1 MNCAR
6 CGAELPDAATPCPF
20 CPDSLAPL
28 TRSGLDAV
36 TEPTVEGGTP
46 RLSFA
51 PGQPFGDRYTV
62 IEEIGAG
69 GMGQVYK
76 AVDRKLGKPVALKLI
91 RPHVAA
97 RAGGPE
103 RFRRE
108 LALAREVTHPNVCRV
123 HDLGEIDGILYISM
137 EYIEG
142 QPLDRLVQSV
152 GHLSPRQTISLG
164 RQICAG
170 LEAVHERSIVHRDL
184 KPGNIMI
191 GRSGQAL
198 VMDFGMAYQHG
209 DHRLTDAGVV
219 LGTMAYLSPE
229 QARGLPTDPRS
240 DVYAVGLMLYEML
253 TGRRPPG
260 DGVVLP
266 LALREP
272 GERCPPPSRFA
283 PEVHAALDG
292 VVMRCLE
299 REPAR
304 RYGSAGELEQALDH
318 AGAAL
323 SSGSSPLGT
332 PQPRRSRSWT
342 ALVAAVVAT
351 AAAAAVLAQRPWQP
365 PPLPAAPRSVAVLPL
380 SYEGPK
386 EKAYFKDVL
395 PLVMADGLR
404 ASRRLQVAPFGSSR
418 TFAADDDARL
428 VARQL
433 GVQSVVQGKIGVQGD
448 QYEIAIRTT
457 GDDGRLL
464 WTRTIRGEVAGLLPR
479 ADQLSA
485 ELASVLGAEAAPPR
499 ASRPP
504 QALEDYLGGRAL
516 LEGWDVDRNYARAEE
531 AFRKAIAAD
540 PTFAEAHAMLAMA
553 LWKHY
558 RETREVDR
566 VREAL
571 EAAQRAVSLAPALP
585 EGHLALGIVE
595 LGRGRS
601 AEAADSFQKA
611 QDLAPADDA
620 VCRWIAEAYAALGRN
635 AEAEGMYRRAIDLR
649 PSYWEN
655 YNGEGTFFLAQGRLP
670 DAKEMFQRVIELR
683 PDSDIGYTNLAGA
696 HILGGELKE
705 AEPLLH
711 AALRIKPSASVHN
724 NLGFV
729 YYSTGRF
736 EEAAREFRL
745 AVEDLE
751 SAARWGNLGDAYR
764 QLGRS
769 REAREAY
776 GRAIELG
783 RAQLGVNP
791 RDGQVRGALAIWL
804 GGYGRCDEARKDAER
819 AALDAGAN
827 PTVHYYAAVASS
839 ICGDRSAAVRH
850 AVRAV
855 EGGVEADVRTNP
867 DLRPLLGE
875 PALRKAL
882 LRG

>member
-1 MNCAR
+1 
-6 CGAELPDAATPCPF
+6 
-20 CPDSLAPL
+20 
-28 TRSGLDAV
+28 
-36 TEPTVEGGTP
+36 
-46 RLSFA
+46 LSFA
-51 PGQPFGDRYTV
+51 PGQSFGDRYTI

-97 RAGGPE
+97 RGGAPE

-123 HDLGEIDGILYISM
+123 HDLGEVEGILYISM

-191 GRSGQAL
+191 SRSGQAL

-209 DHRLTDAGVV
+209 DQRLTDAGVV

-229 QARGLPTDPRS
+229 QARGQPTDPRS

-266 LALREP
+266 LALRES

-304 RYGSAGELEQALDH
+304 RHGSARDLEQALAH
-318 AGAAL
+318 AGTAL

-332 PQPRRSRSWT
+332 TQPRRPRSWT
-342 ALVAAVVAT
+342 ALLAALVAA
-351 AAAAAVLAQRPWQP
+351 AAAAAVLAQRPWVRP
-365 PPLPAAPRSVAVLPL
+365 TTPDGPRSVALLPL
-380 SYEGPK
+380 AYEGPK
-386 EKAYFKDVL
+386 ETAYLKDVL
-395 PLVMADGLR
+395 PMVLAQGLR
-404 ASRRLQVAPFGSSR
+404 GSRRLQVAPFGSSR
-418 TFAADDDARL
+418 TFGADDDARL

-433 GVQSVVQGKIGVQGD
+433 GVHAVVQGKVVVQRD
-448 QYEIAIRTT
+448 QYEIAVRTT
-457 GDDGRLL
+457 GDDGRPL
-464 WTRTIRGEVAGLLPR
+464 WTRTIRGDVAGLLPR

-485 ELASVLGAEAAPPR
+485 ELALVLGAEAAPAS
-499 ASRPP
+499 ASRSP

-516 LEGWDVDRNYARAEE
+516 LEGWDVDRNYARAEA

-558 RETREVDR
+558 RETREAER

-571 EAAQRAVSLAPALP
+571 EAARRAVSLAPTLP
-585 EGHLALGIVE
+585 EAHLAVGIVE

-635 AEAEGMYRRAIDLR
+635 AEAEAMYRRAVELR

-655 YNGEGTFFLAQGRLP
+655 YNSEGTFFLGQGKLP
-670 DAKEMFQRVIELR
+670 AAKGMFQKVIELR
-683 PDSDIGYTNLAGA
+683 PDSDIGYTNLAGT

-745 AVEDLE
+745 AVEALE

-764 QLGRS
+764 QLGRAGD
-769 REAREAY
+769 AREAY

-783 RAQLGVNP
+783 RAQLLVNP
-791 RDGQVRGALAIWL
+791 RDGQVRGALATWL
-804 GGYGRCDEARKDAER
+804 GGNGRCDEARKDAQR
-819 AALDAGAN
+819 AVQDTGSD

-839 ICGDRSAAVRH
+839 ICGDREAAVRH

-855 EGGVEADVRTNP
+855 EGGVIADVRTNP

-882 LRG
+882 PRG

>member
-6 CGAELPDAATPCPF
+6 CGALLPESGALCPF
-20 CPDSLAPL
+20 CPDSLVSL
-28 TRSGLDAV
+28 TRSGLDQ
-36 TEPTVEGGTP
+36 TEATREALTTRV
-46 RLSFA
+46 SFA
-51 PGQPFGDRYTV
+51 PGQLFGDRYTV

-76 AVDRKLGKPVALKLI
+76 ALDRKLGKPVALKLI

-97 RAGGPE
+97 RSGAPE

-123 HDLGEIDGILYISM
+123 HDLGEIEGILYISM

-142 QPLDRLVQSV
+142 QTLDRLVQSV
-152 GHLSPRQTISLG
+152 GHLSPRQTLSLG

-170 LEAVHERSIVHRDL
+170 LQAVHERSIVHRDL

-191 GRSGQAL
+191 GRSGHAL

-209 DHRLTDAGVV
+209 DQRLTDAGVV

-260 DGVVLP
+260 DGVALP

-272 GERCPPPSRFA
+272 GESCPPPSRFA

-304 RYGSAGELEQALDH
+304 RYGSARELEQALAH
-318 AGAAL
+318 AGTAL
-323 SSGSSPLGT
+323 SSGSAPLG
-332 PQPRRSRSWT
+332 PARDRPSRSWA
-342 ALVAAVVAT
+342 ALVAAIVAAVL
-351 AAAAAVLAQRPWQP
+351 AAGVLAQRPWQP
-365 PPLPAAPRSVAVLPL
+365 PPGPPAPRSVALLPL
-380 SYEGPK
+380 AYEGPK
-386 EKAYFKDVL
+386 EKAYLKDVL
-395 PLVMADGLR
+395 PLVLGEGLKG
-404 ASRRLQVAPFGSSR
+404 SRRLQVAPFASSR
-418 TFAADDDARL
+418 TFAADDDPRL
-428 VARQL
+428 AARQL
-433 GVQSVVQGKIGVQGD
+433 GVQCVVQGKVAVQGET
-448 QYEIAIRTT
+448 YEVALRTT
-457 GDDGRLL
+457 ADDGRVL
-464 WTRTIRGEVAGLLPR
+464 WTRTVQGEIGGLFPR

-485 ELASVLGAEAAPPR
+485 EMAGVLGAEPAAPR

-504 QALEDYLGGRAL
+504 QALEEYLRGRAL

-531 AFRKAIAAD
+531 AFRKAIADD

-558 RETREVDR
+558 NETREPAR
-566 VREAL
+566 VRDGL
-571 EAAQRAVSLAPALP
+571 ESAQRAVALAPGLP

-595 LGRGRS
+595 LGQGRS

-611 QDLAPADDA
+611 QELAPADDS
-620 VCRWIAEAYAALGRN
+620 VCRRIANAYATLGRH
-635 AEAEGMYRRAIDLR
+635 AEAEAMYRRAIDLR
-649 PSYWEN
+649 PAYWES
-655 YNGEGTFFLAQGRLP
+655 YNSQGNFFLAQGKLAAAK
-670 DAKEMFQRVIELR
+670 DAFQKVIDLR
-683 PDSDIGYTNLAGA
+683 PDSDIGYTNLAGT

-705 AEPLLH
+705 AEPLLL
-711 AALRIKPSASVHN
+711 AALRIKPGAAVHN

-745 AVEDLE
+745 AVEDVE
-751 SAARWGNLGDAYR
+751 SAVRWGNLGDAYR

-769 REAREAY
+769 PEARQAY

-783 RAQLGVNP
+783 TAQLRINP
-791 RDGQVRGALAIWL
+791 RDGPLHAAMAIWL
-804 GGYGRCDEARKDAER
+804 GGDGRCEQASKEIELAT
-819 AALDAGAN
+819 LDAGSN

-839 ICGDRSAAVRH
+839 ICGDRDKAVRH

-855 EGGVEADVRTNP
+855 EGGVVADVRTNP
-867 DLRPLLGE
+867 DLRPLLAD

-882 LRG
+882 RS

>member
-1 MNCAR
+1 VNCAR
-6 CGAELPDAATPCPF
+6 CGAALPEGIPCPF
-20 CPDSLAPL
+20 CPDSLASL
-28 TRSGLDAV
+28 TRSGLDH
-36 TEPTVEGGTP
+36 TEPTREAMTTRV
-46 RLSFA
+46 SFA
-51 PGQPFGDRYTV
+51 PGQLFGDRYTV

-76 AVDRKLGKPVALKLI
+76 ALDRKLRKPVALKLI

-97 RAGGPE
+97 RDGARE

-108 LALAREVTHPNVCRV
+108 LALAREVTHQNVCRV
-123 HDLGEIDGILYISM
+123 HDLGEIDGLLYISM
-137 EYIEG
+137 EYVEG
-142 QPLDRLVQSV
+142 QTLDRLVQSV
-152 GHLSPRQTISLG
+152 GHLSPRQAISLG

-209 DHRLTDAGVV
+209 DQRLTDAGVV

-260 DGVVLP
+260 DGIALP

-283 PEVHAALDG
+283 PEVHAALDD

-304 RYGSAGELEQALDH
+304 RYGSAREVEQALAH
-318 AGAAL
+318 AGTAL
-323 SSGSSPLGT
+323 SSGSSPLA
-332 PQPRRSRSWT
+332 PRPGRSRSWT
-342 ALVAAVVAT
+342 ALVAAVSAVALVAAAMLARRSWQDPT
-351 AAAAAVLAQRPWQP
+351 AA
-365 PPLPAAPRSVAVLPL
+365 AAPRSVALLPL
-380 SYEGPK
+380 GYDGPK
-386 EKAYFKDVL
+386 DKAYLKDVL
-395 PLVMADGLR
+395 PLVLGEGLKG
-404 ASRRLQVAPFGSSR
+404 SRRLQVAPFASSR
-418 TFAADDDARL
+418 TFGADDDPRL
-428 VARQL
+428 AARQL
-433 GVQSVVQGKIGVQGD
+433 GVQSIVQGKVSVQGET
-448 QYEIAIRTT
+448 YEVALRTT
-457 GDDGRLL
+457 GDDGRVL
-464 WTRTIRGEVAGLLPR
+464 WTRTIQGEIGGLFPR

-485 ELASVLGAEAAPPR
+485 EMAGVLGGEAAPPR

-504 QALEDYLGGRAL
+504 QALEQYLRGRAL

-531 AFRKAIAAD
+531 AFHKAIAAD
-540 PTFAEAHAMLAMA
+540 PTFAEAHAMLAVA

-558 RETREVDR
+558 KETREPER
-566 VREAL
+566 VRDAL
-571 EAAQRAVSLAPALP
+571 ESAQRSVALAPGLP

-595 LGRGRS
+595 LGQGRS

-620 VCRWIAEAYAALGRN
+620 VCRRIAEAYAALGRH
-635 AEAEGMYRRAIDLR
+635 AEAEAMYKRAIDLR
-649 PSYWEN
+649 PAYWDN
-655 YNGEGTFFLAQGRLP
+655 YNGEGTFFLAQGKLAA
-670 DAKEMFQRVIELR
+670 AKGAYQKVIDLR

-696 HILGGELKE
+696 HILGGELKA
-705 AEPLLH
+705 AEPLLM
-711 AALRIKPSASVHN
+711 AAMRIKPGAAVHN

-736 EEAAREFRL
+736 EDAVREFRQ
-745 AVEDLE
+745 AVEAVE
-751 SAARWGNLGDAYR
+751 NAARWGNLGDAYR

-769 REAREAY
+769 AEARQAY

-783 RAQLGVNP
+783 ERHLQVNP
-791 RDGQVRGALAIWL
+791 RDGEARGALAMRL
-804 GGYGRCDEARKDAER
+804 AGDGRCDRARKETRLAVLDGAE
-819 AALDAGAN
+819 N
-827 PTVHYYAAVASS
+827 PTIHYYAAVASS
-839 ICGDRSAAVRH
+839 LCQDRTEAVSH

-855 EGGVEADVRTNP
+855 QGGVVADVRTNP
-867 DLRPLLGE
+867 DLRPLLTE
-875 PALRKAL
+875 PAVRKAL
-882 LRG
+882 GN

>member
-1 MNCAR
+1 MNCSR
-6 CGAELPDAATPCPF
+6 CGAVLPEAGVPCPF
-20 CPDSLAPL
+20 CPESLVSATHSSLDDATGP
-28 TRSGLDAV
+28 TREQVPSRV
-36 TEPTVEGGTP
+36 
-46 RLSFA
+46 SFA

-91 RPHVAA
+91 RPHLAA
-97 RAGGPE
+97 RAGGAQ

-137 EYIEG
+137 EYVEG
-142 QPLDRLVQSV
+142 QTLDRLVHSV
-152 GHLSPRQTISLG
+152 GHLSPRQAIALG

-170 LEAVHERSIVHRDL
+170 LQAVHERSIVHRDL

-209 DHRLTDAGVV
+209 DQRLTDAGVV

-229 QARGLPTDPRS
+229 QARGQPTDPRS

-260 DGVVLP
+260 DGIALP
-266 LALREP
+266 LALRES

-304 RYGSAGELEQALDH
+304 RYASARELEQALEH
-318 AGAAL
+318 AGTAL
-323 SSGSSPLGT
+323 SSGSAPL
-332 PQPRRSRSWT
+332 PLAQRSRSWT
-342 ALVAAVVAT
+342 ALVAAVS
-351 AAAAAVLAQRPWQP
+351 AAALVAAAMMARRSWQAP
-365 PPLPAAPRSVAVLPL
+365 AAAAAPRSVALVPL
-380 SYEGPK
+380 GYNGPR
-386 EKAYFKDVL
+386 EKAYLKDVL
-395 PLVMADGLR
+395 PLVMGNALKG
-404 ASRRLQVAPFGSSR
+404 SPRLQVAPFASSR
-418 TFAADDDARL
+418 TFGAEDDPRL

-433 GVQSVVQGKIGVQGD
+433 GVQCVVQGKLDVRGEA
-448 QYEIAIRTT
+448 YEVSLRTT
-457 GDDGRLL
+457 GDDGRIV
-464 WTRTIRGEVAGLLPR
+464 WTKTVQGEVGGLLPR

-485 ELASVLGAEAAPPR
+485 EVAGVLGAEAAPPR
-499 ASRPP
+499 GSRPAE
-504 QALEDYLGGRAL
+504 ALEDYVRGRAL

-531 AFRKAIAAD
+531 AFARALAAD
-540 PTFAEAHAMLAMA
+540 PRFAEAHALMAMA

-558 RETREVDR
+558 KETREPER
-566 VREAL
+566 AREAL
-571 EAAQRAVSLAPALP
+571 ESAERAVSLAPALP

-601 AEAADSFQKA
+601 AEAAASFQRA

-620 VCRWIAEAYAALGRN
+620 VCRRIAEAYAALGRH
-635 AEAEGMYRRAIDLR
+635 AEAEAMYGRAIELR
-649 PSYWEN
+649 PAYWES
-655 YNGEGTFFLAQGRLP
+655 YNGQGTFFLAQGKL
-670 DAKEMFQRVIELR
+670 DAARASFQKVIDLR
-683 PDSDIGYTNLAGA
+683 PDGDIGYTNMASAL
-696 HILGGELKE
+696 ILGGQLKE
-705 AEPLLH
+705 AEPLLL
-711 AALRIKPSASVHN
+711 AALRIKPGPAVHN

-736 EEAAREFRL
+736 DAAAREFRQ
-745 AVEDLE
+745 AVEDVE
-751 SAARWGNLGDAYR
+751 SANRWGNLGDAYR

-769 REAREAY
+769 AETRQAY

-783 RAQLGVNP
+783 QAQLRVNP
-791 RDGQVRGALAIWL
+791 RDGLARAALAMWL
-804 GGYGRCDEARKDAER
+804 AGDGRCAQARKETEL
-819 AALDAGAN
+819 AALDAAAN

-839 ICGDRSAAVRH
+839 ICGDRAAAVRH
-850 AVRAV
+850 AVHAV
-855 EGGVEADVRTNP
+855 ERGVVVDVRTNP
-867 DLRPLLGE
+867 DLRPLLTE
-875 PALRKAL
+875 PPLRRAL
-882 LRG
+882 GN

>member
-1 MNCAR
+1 VNCAR
-6 CGAELPDAATPCPF
+6 CGAELPEDAGPCPA
-20 CPDSLAPL
+20 CPDSLALP
-28 TRSGLDAV
+28 TDSARDAA
-36 TEPTVEGGTP
+36 TEPTREGGVT
-46 RLSFA
+46 RVSFA
-51 PGQPFGDRYTV
+51 PGQSFGERYTV

-76 AVDRKLGKPVALKLI
+76 ALDRKLGKPVALKLI

-142 QPLDRLVQSV
+142 QTLDRLVQSV

-184 KPGNIMI
+184 KPGNIVI
-191 GRSGQAL
+191 GRNGQAL
-198 VMDFGMAYQHG
+198 VMDFGMAYQYG
-209 DHRLTDAGVV
+209 DQRLTDAGVV

-229 QARGLPTDPRS
+229 QARGQPTDPRS

-266 LALREP
+266 LALRES

-304 RYGSAGELEQALDH
+304 RYGSALELEQALAH
-318 AGAAL
+318 AGTAL
-323 SSGSSPLGT
+323 SSASSPLPT
-332 PQPRRSRSWT
+332 RARPSRSWT
-342 ALVAAVVAT
+342 ALVAAVVAV
-351 AAAAAVLAQRPWQP
+351 AAAAAVLVRHPWDRPTT
-365 PPLPAAPRSVAVLPL
+365 PAAPRSVAVLPL
-380 SYEGPK
+380 AYEGPK
-386 EKAYFKDVL
+386 EKAYLKDVL
-395 PLVMADGLR
+395 PLVMTEGLK
-404 ASRRLQVAPFGSSR
+404 ASRRLQVAPFASSR
-418 TFAADDDARL
+418 TFGADDDARL

-433 GVQSVVQGKIGVQGD
+433 GVQAVVQGRVGVQGD
-448 QYEIAIRTT
+448 RYDLAVRTT
-457 GDDGRLL
+457 GDDGRMI
-464 WTRTIRGEVAGLLPR
+464 WTRTIQGDIGGLLPR
-479 ADQLSA
+479 ADQLTA
-485 ELASVLGAEAAPPR
+485 EMTGALGGEAAAGG

-504 QALEDYLGGRAL
+504 QALEDYLAGRAL
-516 LEGWDVDRNYARAEE
+516 LEGWDVDRNYARAEQ

-558 RETREVDR
+558 RETREAER

-571 EAAQRAVSLAPALP
+571 ESAQRAVSLAPALP
-585 EGHLALGIVE
+585 EAHLALGIVE

-601 AEAADSFQKA
+601 AEAAGSFQRA

-635 AEAEGMYRRAIDLR
+635 AEAESMYRRAIDLR

-655 YNGEGTFFLAQGRLP
+655 YNSQGTFFLTQGKLP
-670 DAKEMFQRVIELR
+670 AAKGMFQRVIELR
-683 PDSDIGYTNLAGA
+683 PESDIGYTNLAGTY
-696 HILGGELKE
+696 LFGGELKE

-711 AALRIKPSASVHN
+711 AALRIKPSAAVHN

-736 EEAAREFRL
+736 DEAAREFRL

-751 SAARWGNLGDAYR
+751 SANRWGGLGDAYR
-764 QLGRS
+764 QLGRFT
-769 REAREAY
+769 EARQAY

-783 RAQLGVNP
+783 QAQLRVNP
-791 RDGQVRGALAIWL
+791 RDGQARGALAIWL
-804 GGYGRCDEARKDAER
+804 AGDGRCDQARTEAER
-819 AALDAGAN
+819 AARDAAAD

-839 ICGDRSAAVRH
+839 ICADRDGAVRH

-867 DLRPLLGE
+867 DLRPLLTD
-875 PALRKAL
+875 PALKKAL
-882 LRG
+882 RR